1 MSKQTV
7 RWGILGPGHIAY
19 KFAQGLAFVKNAR
32 LVAVGSRD
40 EKRAKA
46 FAEKYGLSRAY
57 GSYQQ
62 LAADFEVDI
71 VYIATPHGRHYE
83 DMLLCLENGKAVLC
97 EKAFTLNADQA
108 RKVVALAREKGLFL
122 MEAMWSRFLP
132 VMQKARQLVEE
143 GEIGEPQMLTAHL
156 GFRPEFDPQSRL
168 FNPELGGG
176 ALLDI
181 GVYPVS
187 FTHWY
192 WGVPQKITTEAVIG
206 STGVD
211 EQESIILQ
219 YSKGRQAVLF
229 ATLRSFTP
237 GDALIMGSEGYLR
250 IRGPLFRPERLILV
264 RKGKEKTIQV
274 PFEGNG
280 YNYEA
285 QEAVNCILQGK
296 TESLQ
301 MPLEHTLQVMEIMD
315 AIRKQWKMRYPQEI

>member
-7 RWGILGPGHIAY
+7 RWGILGPGHIAHS
-19 KFAQGLAFVKNAR
+19 FAQGLTYVQNSS

-46 FAEKYGLSRAY
+46 FAKKYGIPRAY

-62 LAADFEVDI
+62 LAADSEVDI

-108 RKVVALAREKGLFL
+108 RKVVALARQKGLFL

-132 VMQKARQLVEE
+132 TMQKARQLVEE

-156 GFRPEFDPQSRL
+156 GFRPQFNPQSRL

-192 WGVPQKITTEAVIG
+192 WGMPEKIKTEAVLG
-206 STGVD
+206 TTGVD

-219 YSKGRQAVLF
+219 YSEGRQAVLF

-274 PFEGNG
+274 PLEGNG

-296 TESLQ
+296 TESSQ
-301 MPLEHTLQVMEIMD
+301 MPLEHTIQVMEIMD
-315 AIRKQWKMRYPQEI
+315 AIRMQWKMRYPQEI